1 MKVLSYIIR
10 IFLLP
15 IGPFRKLNK
24 SIQLYSCKR
33 WYIEFAGPRV
43 PEEIQ
48 TPVFFKSSRFYFL
61 TSKCW
66 WVEIFNGKSSAGN
79 HEQRSTS
86 FKETYLS
93 QSTPKHASTEFIVN
107 SNLLLPHIHIVCLSK
122 AQKPGILDPNL
133 VTVSYSTGAH
143 YKLQA
148 AVASSRISQ
157 PAVLDPPPSP
167 WPTGQLSQCLLPPQL
182 WEHNYFW
189 GCSTSWATEL
199 LSIKKLVMVSMDA
212 QIKWNTRTFGHLD
225 FKWKIMENRHT

>member
-33 WYIEFAGPRV
+33 WYIKFAGPRV

-157 PAVLDPPPSP
+157 PAVLDPPPHHPDQQGNSP
-167 WPTGQLSQCLLPPQL
+167 NVYCLLSCESTTTSGAAAPAGPR
-182 WEHNYFW
+182 N
-189 GCSTSWATEL
+189 CSVLRSWWWYPWMH
-199 LSIKKLVMVSMDA
+199 K
-212 QIKWNTRTFGHLD
+212 
-225 FKWKIMENRHT
+225 